1 MHCGKLE
8 VIRHIVCIASS
19 RALKNP
25 RVKSETI
32 SMMFGKKKK
41 KHTPRKPPTLTTKN
55 KLAL

>member
-32 SMMFGKKKK
+32 SMMFGKKKNTHTK
-41 KHTPRKPPTLTTKN
+41 KTPHTN
-55 KLAL
+55 NQE